1 MAPVEDPGQLAKM
14 RALTS
19 KEQRLLFMLLG
30 ALFLLLNVVALKTF
44 LDRRALLQASMASLE
59 ARAAEHRSVLMQRAY
74 WMERSNWLEA
84 NQPTDDTTSV
94 DDDNR
99 FIGFIESTAKESG
112 LAYTRRGGGPVPSE
126 GRPYAEVF
134 DASTVKGN
142 MKSLVEWLSK
152 LQQPK
157 EFRAIKQLR
166 IKSGEPPEVVCDIEV
181 ARWFRPVGG
190 QVP

>member
-1 MAPVEDPGQLAKM
+1 M
-14 RALTS
+14 RVLTF
-19 KEQRLLFMLLG
+19 KEKRLLFLLLG
-30 ALFLLLNVVALKTF
+30 ALFLLFNVVALKSF
-44 LDRRALLQASMASLE
+44 LGRRAVLQSNIATLDAELVRS
-59 ARAAEHRSVLMQRAY
+59 RAVLGQKDYWTERAK
-74 WMERSNWLEA
+74 WLEA
-84 NQPTDDTTSV
+84 NQPTDDITSV

-99 FIGFIESTAKESG
+99 FIEFVESTAKESG
-112 LAYTRRGGGPVPSE
+112 LTYTRRGGGPVPTE

-142 MKSLVEWLSK
+142 MESLVKWLSK

-166 IKSGEPPEVVCDIEV
+166 IKSGEPPEVVCDVEV

-190 QVP
+190 QTP

>member
-1 MAPVEDPGQLAKM
+1 M
-14 RALTS
+14 RALTF
-19 KEQRLLFMLLG
+19 KEKRLLFGLLG

-44 LDRRALLQASMASLE
+44 LNRRAGLQANIEVLDANLVQS
-59 ARAAEHRSVLMQRAY
+59 RAVLGQKDYWAQRA
-74 WMERSNWLEA
+74 RWLET
-84 NQPTDDTTSV
+84 NQPTDDVSTV

-99 FIGFIESTAKESG
+99 FIEFVESTAKESG
-112 LAYTRRGGGPVPSE
+112 LAYTRRGGGPVPAE

-142 MKSLVEWLSK
+142 MESLVKWLSK

-166 IKSGEPPEVVCDIEV
+166 IKSGEPPEVICDVEV
-181 ARWFRPVGG
+181 ARWFRPVGV
-190 QVP
+190 QTK

>member
-1 MAPVEDPGQLAKM
+1 M

-19 KEQRLLFMLLG
+19 KEKRLLFFLLG

-44 LDRRALLQASMASLE
+44 LGRRAALQANIAALE
-59 ARAAEHRSVLMQRAY
+59 GELVQSRAILGQKDYWAERAQ
-74 WMERSNWLEA
+74 WLATNHIEF
-84 NQPTDDTTSV
+84 V
-94 DDDNR
+94 
-99 FIGFIESTAKESG
+99 ESTAKQSG
-112 LAYTRRGGGPVPSE
+112 LTYTRRGGGPVPSE

-134 DASTVKGN
+134 DASTVRGD

-166 IKSGEPPEVVCDIEV
+166 IKSAEEPPNVVCDIEV
-181 ARWFRPVGG
+181 ARWFRPVEG
-190 QVP
+190 QTP

>member
-1 MAPVEDPGQLAKM
+1 M

-19 KEQRLLFMLLG
+19 KERRLLFALLG

-44 LDRRALLQASMASLE
+44 LGRRAALQANIATLE
-59 ARAAEHRSVLMQRAY
+59 AELMQSRTVLGQKDYWTERAQ
-74 WMERSNWLEA
+74 WLES
-84 NQPTDDTTSV
+84 NQPTDDMTTV

-99 FIGFIESTAKESG
+99 FIEFVESTAKESG
-112 LAYTRRGGGPVPSE
+112 LAYTRRGGGPVSSE

-166 IKSGEPPEVVCDIEV
+166 VKSGEPPEVICDIEV

-190 QVP
+190 QAP

>member
-1 MAPVEDPGQLAKM
+1 M

-19 KEQRLLFMLLG
+19 KEKRLLAALLG
-30 ALFLLLNVVALKTF
+30 ALFLLFNIVALKTF
-44 LDRRALLQASMASLE
+44 LDRSAAVRANIAALDAQIAQN
-59 ARAAEHRSVLMQRAY
+59 RAILGQKDYWAAHAKWLAE
-74 WMERSNWLEA
+74 
-84 NQPTDDTTSV
+84 NQPTDDINSV

-99 FIGFIESTAKESG
+99 FIEFVESSAKESG
-112 LAYTRRGGGPVPSE
+112 LAYTRRGGGPSPSK
-126 GRPYAEVF
+126 GLPYTEVF

-142 MKSLVEWLSK
+142 MESLVKWLSK

-166 IKSGEPPEVVCDIEV
+166 IKSGEPPAVVGDVEV

-190 QVP
+190 EGAAP

>member
-1 MAPVEDPGQLAKM
+1 
-14 RALTS
+14 
-19 KEQRLLFMLLG
+19 MLLG

-44 LDRRALLQASMASLE
+44 LDRRAALQANI
-59 ARAAEHRSVLMQRAY
+59 AALDAELMQSRSILGQKDYWAERAQ
-74 WMERSNWLEA
+74 WLET
-84 NQPTDDTTSV
+84 NQPTDDISTV

-99 FIGFIESTAKESG
+99 FIEFVESTAKESG
-112 LAYTRRGGGPVPSE
+112 LNYTRRGGGPVPSE

-142 MKSLVEWLSK
+142 MKSLVEWISK

-157 EFRAIKQLR
+157 EFRSIKQLR
-166 IKSGEPPEVVCDIEV
+166 VKSGEPPEVICDIEV

-190 QVP
+190 QPP

>member
-1 MAPVEDPGQLAKM
+1 M

-19 KEQRLLFMLLG
+19 KERRLLFFLLG

-44 LDRRALLQASMASLE
+44 LGRRAALQANISTLE
-59 ARAAEHRSVLMQRAY
+59 AELMQSRTVLGQKDYWTERAQ
-74 WMERSNWLEA
+74 WLES
-84 NQPTDDTTSV
+84 NQPTDDTTTV

-99 FIGFIESTAKESG
+99 FIEFVESTAKESG

-142 MKSLVEWLSK
+142 MKSLIEWLSK

-166 IKSGEPPEVVCDIEV
+166 VKSGEPPEVICDIEV

-190 QVP
+190 QAP

>member
-1 MAPVEDPGQLAKM
+1 
-14 RALTS
+14 
-19 KEQRLLFMLLG
+19 MLLS

-44 LDRRALLQASMASLE
+44 LNRRAALQTNIQTLE
-59 ARAAEHRSVLMQRAY
+59 AELMQSRTVLGQQAY
-74 WMERSNWLEA
+74 WSERAQWLES
-84 NQPTDDTTSV
+84 NQPTDDVSTV

-99 FIGFIESTAKESG
+99 FIEFVESTAKQSG

-142 MKSLVEWLSK
+142 MKSLVEWISK

-166 IKSGEPPEVVCDIEV
+166 IKSGEPPEVICDIEV
-181 ARWFRPVGG
+181 ARWFRPVEGKT
-190 QVP
+190 P

>member
-1 MAPVEDPGQLAKM
+1 
-14 RALTS
+14 
-19 KEQRLLFMLLG
+19 MLLS

-44 LDRRALLQASMASLE
+44 LNRRAALQTNIQTLE
-59 ARAAEHRSVLMQRAY
+59 AELMQSRTVLGQQDYWGERAQ
-74 WMERSNWLEA
+74 WLES
-84 NQPTDDTTSV
+84 NQPTDDVSTV

-99 FIGFIESTAKESG
+99 FIEFVESTAKQSG

-142 MKSLVEWLSK
+142 MKSLVEWISK

-166 IKSGEPPEVVCDIEV
+166 IKSGEPPEVICDIEV
-181 ARWFRPVGG
+181 ARWFRPVEGKT
-190 QVP
+190 P

>member
-1 MAPVEDPGQLAKM
+1 
-14 RALTS
+14 
-19 KEQRLLFMLLG
+19 MLLS

-44 LDRRALLQASMASLE
+44 LNRRAALQTNIQTLE
-59 ARAAEHRSVLMQRAY
+59 AELMQSRTVLGQQAY
-74 WMERSNWLEA
+74 WSERAQWLEA
-84 NQPTDDTTSV
+84 NQPTDDVSTV

-99 FIGFIESTAKESG
+99 FIEFVESTAKQSG

-142 MKSLVEWLSK
+142 MKSLVEWISK

-166 IKSGEPPEVVCDIEV
+166 IKSGEPPEVICDIEV
-181 ARWFRPVGG
+181 ARWFRPVEGKT
-190 QVP
+190 P

>member
-1 MAPVEDPGQLAKM
+1 M

-19 KEQRLLFMLLG
+19 KERRLLFALVA

-44 LDRRALLQASMASLE
+44 LGRRSALQANIAELE
-59 ARAAEHRSVLMQRAY
+59 SRLVADRAILGQKDYWTERAQ
-74 WMERSNWLEA
+74 WLAA
-84 NQPTDDTTSV
+84 NQPTDDMTTV
-94 DDDNR
+94 DDDNK
-99 FIGFIESTAKESG
+99 FIDFIPSSAKQSG
-112 LAYTRRGGGPVPSE
+112 LSYTRREGGPVPSN

-134 DASTVKGN
+134 DASTVKGD
-142 MKSLVEWLSK
+142 MKSLVDWLVK

-181 ARWFRPVGG
+181 ARWFRPVEGETE
-190 QVP
+190 

>member
-1 MAPVEDPGQLAKM
+1 M

-19 KEQRLLFMLLG
+19 KERRLLFALVG

-44 LDRRALLQASMASLE
+44 LNRRAIIQANIAALDAELLQS
-59 ARAAEHRSVLMQRAY
+59 RTVLGQKDY
-74 WMERSNWLEA
+74 WSERGAWLET
-84 NQPTDDTTSV
+84 NQPTDDTSTV

-99 FIGFIESTAKESG
+99 FIEFVESSAKQSG
-112 LAYTRRGGGPVPSE
+112 LAYTRRAGGPVPSQ
-126 GRPYAEVF
+126 GRPYVEVF
-134 DASTVKGN
+134 DSSTVKGS

-157 EFRAIKQLR
+157 EFRTIKQLR

-181 ARWFRPVGG
+181 ARWFRPAAGRA
-190 QVP
+190 P